1 MAFPLYFDIW
11 RRTPTKNTATRGG
24 IPARRRGR
32 PPEPQARGVFRAPSW
47 YSDEAEPYSGGVR
60 RPDVACDK
68 ATANG
73 IPTSNVGIQVNNTF
87 KNDDDVQW
95 QYMMAQKRQKPTE
108 LSSKNSHSNTG
119 TGLPFTAHHTRTTFQ
134 TPQRRSS
141 LFNLQRCSL
150 ATVLEDSQFQ
160 RALAR
165 HAQRCSRFAVTLVA
179 DSMDASGLTARD
191 SRSARARPRRSSR
204 AAFASAT

>member
-1 MAFPLYFDIW
+1 MAVYDG
-11 RRTPTKNTATRGG
+11 TKTT
-24 IPARRRGR
+24 
-32 PPEPQARGVFRAPSW
+32 
-47 YSDEAEPYSGGVR
+47 
-60 RPDVACDK
+60 K
-68 ATANG
+68 TNG
-73 IPTSNVGIQVNNTF
+73 III
-87 KNDDDVQW
+87 
-95 QYMMAQKRQKPTE
+95 
-108 LSSKNSHSNTG
+108 NTG

-165 HAQRCSRFAVTLVA
+165 HSQRCLRFAVTLVA
-179 DSMDASGLTARD
+179 DSMGASGLAARDSRSARARPRAGRGALVGHLPLARPQHGQVQRGLGPDVATMFTLAVTLVADSMDAPGLTARD
-191 SRSARARPRRSSR
+191 SRSARARPRHSIR